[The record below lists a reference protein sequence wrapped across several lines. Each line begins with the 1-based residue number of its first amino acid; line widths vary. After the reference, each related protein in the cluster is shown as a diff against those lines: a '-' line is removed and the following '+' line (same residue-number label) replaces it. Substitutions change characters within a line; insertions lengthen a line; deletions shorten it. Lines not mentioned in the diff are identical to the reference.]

1 MGAARRHKTICP
13 GRMKYRRHDSVSSS
27 ASKFPGDEVSRSSYM
42 LRILG
47 FCNTAGDPEPRIRRS
62 FRRICKPIFPFFW
75 REMLSLSYWR
85 ASRSTVYF
93 RERLEYHFPG
103 HLLYNFLEKIV
114 LKKKVVSASVTRHAE
129 AWETLEKCLPI
140 VITPFPETNQQ
151 NGLVISYPTQS
162 MDSYF
167 QYPSDF
173 FRLYW
178 THTRKRAEKTRSKNR
193 VEKSYLGISACSCRA
208 VISQD
213 DYMIL
218 LE

>member
-1 MGAARRHKTICP
+1 MDAARRHKTP
-13 GRMKYRRHDSVSSS
+13 GSEPRQNEVQASWFCQFLCIQVPRRWSVQVKLH
-27 ASKFPGDEVSRSSYM
+27 ATH
-42 LRILG
+42 I
-47 FCNTAGDPEPRIRRS
+47 GDPEPRIRRS

-93 RERLEYHFPG
+93 TERLDYHFPG
-103 HLLYNFLEKIV
+103 RLLYNFLEKIV
-114 LKKKVVSASVTRHAE
+114 LKKKVVSASLTRHAE

-162 MDSYF
+162 MDLHF

-173 FRLYW
+173 FRLHW
-178 THTRKRAEKTRSKNR
+178 THTRKRAEKTRSKNC
-193 VEKSYLGISACSCRA
+193 VEKSYLGYFS
-208 VISQD
+208 
-213 DYMIL
+213 L
-218 LE
+218 LM